1 MTSRVP
7 ITIIGGYLGAGKTTL
22 LNALLRG
29 GRGARIG
36 VIVND
41 FGSVNIDAALI
52 ANRSGDTISLTN
64 GCVCCSIGNS
74 LALTLHKLAAREN
87 SLAHIIIE
95 ASGVAD
101 LQRIASF
108 GASHPRLTL
117 DSVIAV
123 ADAEQIRRLV
133 DDKYVGDLVRRQLA
147 AADVIVLSKTDL
159 ISADEQQRVRSWL
172 AIEVPGAHVLD
183 RSGGDLFT
191 ALVLT
196 GGTAHLWPAPMAQPH
211 APDHLHADEHARQ
224 FATWNFVDDRP
235 LDGASLRAAIAA
247 LPTTVIRAKGIV
259 TLAEMPDKRFVL
271 QLVGRRWSLEPEPPD
286 ADLLPTVPS
295 GQSIIVC
302 IGVAG
307 QLDPRRL
314 DAHFAGARAGRP
326 GVAAMMERSR

>member
-1 MTSRVP
+1 MARRIP

-22 LNALLRG
+22 LNAVLRG
-29 GRGARIG
+29 GHGARIG

-52 ANRSGDTISLTN
+52 ANRSGETISLTN

-74 LALTLHKLAAREN
+74 LALTLHDLAARED

-101 LQRIASF
+101 LQRVASF

-117 DSVIAV
+117 DSVIVV
-123 ADAEQIRRLV
+123 ADAETVRTLA
-133 DDKYVGDLVRRQLA
+133 DDEYVGDLVRRQLE

-159 ISADEQQRVRSWL
+159 ISADEQHSVRSWF
-172 AIEVPGAHVLD
+172 AIEVPGARIPD
-183 RSGGDLFT
+183 RSGSDLFT

-196 GGTAHLWPAPMAQPH
+196 GGTAHIWPALATQTP
-211 APDHLHADEHARQ
+211 APDHPQADEHARQ

-235 LDGASLRAAIAA
+235 LDGASLRATITA

-259 TLAEMPDKRFVL
+259 TLAGVPSKRCVL
-271 QLVGRRWSLEPEPPD
+271 QLVGRRWSLEPAPPD
-286 ADLLPTVPS
+286 ADPLSTVPS

-307 QLDPRRL
+307 QLDPRSL
-314 DAHFAGARAGRP
+314 DALFAGMRAGRP
-326 GVAAMMERSR
+326 DIAAMTERSR